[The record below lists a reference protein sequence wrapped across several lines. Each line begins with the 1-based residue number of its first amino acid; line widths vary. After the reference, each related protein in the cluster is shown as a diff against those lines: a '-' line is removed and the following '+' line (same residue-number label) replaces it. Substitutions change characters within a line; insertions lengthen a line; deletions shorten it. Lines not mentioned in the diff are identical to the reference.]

1 MALSIRA
8 SIAVGF
14 AVLAG
19 CGSSGSKSD
28 AGPTGG
34 GAAGSAATGSAGSG
48 GGSAGSAGNAAMGFA
63 GRGGGGMTGSGGG
76 GSWGVTGS
84 AGGGGTGVTSRFSC
98 VVAAPGPLAPTY
110 FVDFASGSDA
120 ANGRS
125 QATAWKHAPGD
136 PNAAASAAAV
146 ALAPGDVVVF
156 KGGVHYL
163 GAIAIPA
170 SGKSA
175 APIIYDGNSRG
186 DWGTG
191 LAIVDGEKTRA
202 SGFSLTGKSFV
213 VIDSFAIQ
221 SFSKAMSSTAVAI
234 DGGSN
239 DEVRN
244 CRVSDVYYAT
254 NPNPGSKAW
263 EKQAGNGIS
272 VNNSPGTRISHNFVR
287 DVGNAGISWGAESGM
302 QIMGGEISC
311 NEVTNMNWGIAVA
324 LGNSKPGT
332 KIDGVKVLGNYIHDF
347 DQYNVAS
354 VWHRDGLFVFA
365 RPDTDQASVENLEIA
380 YNYFEDHKSPDFGST
395 AWIYIEYVC
404 RGFKI
409 HHNILNASRS
419 YFAIRVLGDGFQ
431 VAGNHVFAD
440 NVIANA
446 NGMGIGMHLQESSG
460 ISLHGNIFY
469 DDNEAYMVH
478 KTSMA
483 GFSADYDLLYRT
495 DGQKQ
500 LVILNAGP
508 AEMPNGD
515 GYAFADL
522 GAKTT
527 DEAHGQTGDPMFTV
541 APASITGDPS
551 GFLPR
556 ASSPAIDHG
565 VSDGDAQDFAG
576 NPIPTGAA
584 PDIGAFERQP

>member
-1 MALSIRA
+1 MRAIAL
-8 SIAVGF
+8 VGSWLAF
-14 AVLAG
+14 AALVG
-19 CGSSGSKSD
+19 CGSSGSTTD
-28 AGPTGG
+28 AGPTGSAG
-34 GAAGSAATGSAGSG
+34 GAAGSAGSAA
-48 GGSAGSAGNAAMGFA
+48 AGTAG
-63 GRGGGGMTGSGGG
+63 TGGG
-76 GSWGVTGS
+76 GSTGAAGTGGGGS
-84 AGGGGTGVTSRFSC
+84 TGAAGGGGAGVTSRFSC
-98 VVAAPGPLAPTY
+98 AVTAPGPLTPTY
-110 FVDFASGSDA
+110 FVDFAGGSDA
-120 ANGRS
+120 ADGRS
-125 QATAWKHAPGD
+125 QASAWKHAPGD
-136 PNAAASAAAV
+136 PTAAGAPAAV
-146 ALAPGDVVVF
+146 VLASGDVVVF

-170 SGKSA
+170 SGKSG
-175 APIIYDGNSRG
+175 APIIYDGNSRS

-191 LAIVDGEKTRA
+191 LAIIDGEKTRT

-213 VIDSFAIQ
+213 VIDSFALQ
-221 SFSKAMSSTAVAI
+221 GFSKATSSTAVAV
-234 DGGSN
+234 DGGAD

-263 EKQAGNGIS
+263 EKQSGNGIS
-272 VNNSPGTRISHNFVR
+272 VNNSSGTRISHNVVR
-287 DVGNAGISWGAESGM
+287 DVGNAGISWGAGSGM
-302 QIMGGEISC
+302 QIKGGEISC

-324 LGNSKPGT
+324 LGNSTPGT

-395 AWIYIEYVC
+395 AWIYVEYVC
-404 RGFKI
+404 RGFNV

-440 NVIANA
+440 NVIANV
-446 NGMGIGMHLQESSG
+446 NGMGIGMHLQDSSG
-460 ISLHGNIFY
+460 ISLRGNIFY

-483 GFSADYDLLYRT
+483 GFSADYDLLFRT

-500 LVILNAGP
+500 VVILNAGP

-515 GYAFADL
+515 GYAFHDL
-522 GAKTT
+522 VAKTT
-527 DEAHGQTGDPMFTV
+527 DEAHGQTGDPMFT
-541 APASITGDPS
+541 APPASVVGDPS
-551 GFLPR
+551 GFEPK
-556 ASSPAIDHG
+556 ATSPAVDHG
-565 VSDGDAQDFAG
+565 VGAGYTQDFAG
-576 NPIPTGAA
+576 HPIPAGAA
-584 PDIGAFERQP
+584 PDIGAFER